1 MLNRQM
7 IQPEKMSSLL
17 SELTE
22 GLFAI
27 RGRMKSKTYQ
37 VLLYKYEEDFL
48 LLKNPYLLHLL
59 MDDVEGYSWSKE
71 VLLDTIEETLE
82 SNQYYP
88 TSKEWVELDLQTLKL
103 TDNVEIEWFQFEE

>member
-7 IQPEKMSSLL
+7 IQPEKMATLL
-17 SELTE
+17 SELNE

-27 RGRMKSKTYQ
+27 RGSMDLKTYQ

-59 MDDVEGYSWSKE
+59 MDDVQGYSWSKE
-71 VLLDTIEETLE
+71 VLLNSIEETLE

-88 TSKEWVELDLQTLKL
+88 ASREWVNLDLKTLKA
-103 TDNVEIEWFQFEE
+103 TDNVEIEWFQIEE